1 MNDWLIRGYSGSIT
15 SSKKVWGCF
24 LVWRVSVIYNIAPSL
39 CPNKENVFRNFADN
53 CQYYLLRLAKGY
65 FLSYNI
71 YGTRDIFHL
80 PCFWNIFVILIFVY
94 VVYMWALHSKT
105 IKKQEE
111 RSMSSNFFFVVIII
125 IKRILKG
132 GKSLKRRNLR
142 RETRLKQRNLNLK

>member
-105 IKKQEE
+105 IKNKKKDQWAPT
-111 RSMSSNFFFVVIII
+111 SSLLSSSS
-125 IKRILKG
+125 LKG
-132 GKSLKRRNLR
+132 YSRGERVLR
-142 RETRLKQRNLNLK
+142 GGILEGRQD